1 MGIYGIAELP
11 LHYGVAPRWL
21 FNRMVNLAS
30 EILEI
35 MYNEFGEIKIME
47 RISNP
52 LWFQAFSNVLGFDWH
67 SSGSTTVTC
76 GVLREAL
83 EKMDINLAIAGGK
96 GRKSLKTLDD
106 INNISKKFN
115 FNEELTNKLKE
126 VSRLVAKIDNSAVQD
141 GFNLYHHVMLISKSG
156 DWSVIQQGMNIETR
170 FARRYHWYSKNIKDL
185 VEEPHT
191 AISCPIKVEEVLNLV
206 AKESHKTRKTILDLI
221 NEEPNRIKTYLME
234 VNRILNK
241 SEKLDKWVNN
251 IGGHETTI
259 RIKVFYKPIN
269 EKEINWKKLEE
280 IYKVNVRDFKEFL
293 LQHGVGPSMLRALS
307 LISELIYNDPPSKR
321 DPVTHIY
328 DPIKWSYAVG
338 GKDGVPYPI
347 SKKHYDDVILELRTI
362 IEAIRKNEKG
372 KIMAFKNL
380 KKISE
385 KWGNI

>member
-11 LHYGVAPRWL
+11 LHYGRAPRWL

-83 EKMDINLAIAGGK
+83 EKIDINLAVAGGK
-96 GRKSLKTLDD
+96 GRKSLETLND
-106 INNISKKFN
+106 IENISKKFN
-115 FNEELTNKLKE
+115 FEEELTKKLKE
-126 VSRLVAKIDNSAVQD
+126 MSRLVAKIDNSALQD
-141 GFNLYHHVMLISKSG
+141 GFTIYHHVMLISKCG
-156 DWSVIQQGMNIETR
+156 DWSVIQQGMNTETK
-170 FARRYHWYSKNIKDL
+170 FARRYHWYSKNIRDL

-191 AISCPIKVEEVLNLV
+191 AISCPIKIEEVLNLV
-206 AKESHKTRKTILDLI
+206 AKESYRTRKTVLDLI
-221 NEEPNRIKTYLME
+221 NEEPNKIKAHVIE
-234 VNRILNK
+234 VNRILNR

-251 IGGHETTI
+251 IRSYEPITS
-259 RIKVFYKPIN
+259 IKVFYKPID

-280 IYKVNVRDFKEFL
+280 IYKVNVKDFKEFL
-293 LQHGVGPSMLRALS
+293 LQRGVGPSILRALS

-347 SKKHYDDVILELRTI
+347 SKKHYDDVILELKTI
-362 IEAIRKNEKG
+362 IEAIRRNEKG
-372 KIMAFKNL
+372 KLMAFKNL

-385 KWGNI
+385 KWSSI

>member
-11 LHYGVAPRWL
+11 LHYGRAPRWL

-83 EKMDINLAIAGGK
+83 EKIDINLAVAGGK
-96 GRKSLKTLDD
+96 GRKSLETLND
-106 INNISKKFN
+106 IENISKKFN
-115 FNEELTNKLKE
+115 FEEELTKKLKE
-126 VSRLVAKIDNSAVQD
+126 MSRLVAKIDNSALQD
-141 GFNLYHHVMLISKSG
+141 GFTIYHHVMLISKRG
-156 DWSVIQQGMNIETR
+156 DWSVIQQGMNTETK

-191 AISCPIKVEEVLNLV
+191 AISCPIKIEKVLNLV
-206 AKESHKTRKTILDLI
+206 AKESYRTRKTVLDLI
-221 NEEPNRIKTYLME
+221 NEEPNKIKAHVIE
-234 VNRILNK
+234 VNRILNR

-251 IGGHETTI
+251 ISSYEPITS
-259 RIKVFYKPIN
+259 IKVFYKPID

-280 IYKVNVRDFKEFL
+280 IYKVNVKDFKEFL
-293 LQHGVGPSMLRALS
+293 LQRGVGPSILRALS

-347 SKKHYDDVILELRTI
+347 SKKHYDDVILELKTI
-362 IEAIRKNEKG
+362 IEAIRRNEKG
-372 KIMAFKNL
+372 KLMAFKNL

-385 KWGNI
+385 KWSSI